1 MLYFTK
7 VRPRGSACSTLP
19 HHASARQAASYLPLG
34 FFFHE
39 GESHHLGLSPLC
51 PTSHHPHCPVPPHLT
66 PGQSMTDLF
75 GQTWQGELNWGVAG
89 GVKQSDWKNAP
100 GLIRFLGP
108 NGPDAWQPIA
118 VVTRPAAR
126 GTRRLTL
133 SGTNGIEVGMWLSFS
148 QVGCRA
154 CMGVH
159 GGAWGCMGVHGGAW
173 LV

>member
-1 MLYFTK
+1 
-7 VRPRGSACSTLP
+7 
-19 HHASARQAASYLPLG
+19 
-34 FFFHE
+34 
-39 GESHHLGLSPLC
+39 
-51 PTSHHPHCPVPPHLT
+51 
-66 PGQSMTDLF
+66 MTDLF